1 MKMQIHA
8 DGRPRTAN
16 DPRGVAIGFTSLIL
30 TFAIARLVGA
40 SAPATMA
47 VAVASYVLPIILY
60 DLIVAKVHRR
70 PSTGLDWSLFHK
82 QAFDPSR
89 VAVKLIGMCGIYATL
104 GIVYA
109 SLPPGVFDLYRL
121 FAMGA
126 LLTLPLLL
134 FASAIYIAVIDRV
147 MVEPQDGY
155 FEFGSALLLRF
166 RGRDWVKVR
175 DFILGWV
182 IKGFFLPQM
191 FGSLAII
198 ISRFLT
204 STLEWSLVAVVS
216 WLANVAIL
224 ITLLVA
230 VCGYALTMRL
240 LDSHIRSPNNVPLGW
255 IVCLVCYAPFN
266 TLILHPLF
274 PYNDG
279 LEWHHW
285 FGDVVW
291 LAAPWG
297 LMVVAAY
304 GLWTWAT
311 VIYGLRWSNL
321 TNRGI
326 ITNGPY
332 RFTKHPDYI
341 AKSLFWWL
349 TAVPFLSIEG
359 WFTAASHSLMLIGVN
374 VFYFLRAKTE
384 ERHLMQDPV
393 YAAYAEWISKHG
405 VIARLRQRVF
415 SPKPFNLDLQA
426 SGERDG

>member
-1 MKMQIHA
+1 MNMQIHA
-8 DGRPRTAN
+8 DGRPRTVN
-16 DPRGVAIGFTSLIL
+16 DPRGITIGFTLLIL

-40 SAPATMA
+40 SATATMA
-47 VAVASYVLPIILY
+47 VALASYALPIILY
-60 DLIVAKVHRR
+60 DMVVTKVHRR

-82 QAFDPSR
+82 RAFDPSR
-89 VAVKLIGMCGIYATL
+89 VAVKLIGTCGIYAML

-121 FAMGA
+121 FAIGA
-126 LLTLPLLL
+126 LLTLPILLL
-134 FASAIYIAVIDRV
+134 ASAIYIALIDRV
-147 MVEPQDGY
+147 MIEPRDGY

-166 RGRDWVKVR
+166 RGRDWLKIR
-175 DFILGWV
+175 DLVLGWV

-191 FGSLAII
+191 FGSLAIC

-204 STLEWSLVAVVS
+204 GTLEWNLVAMVA
-216 WLANVAIL
+216 WLANVAVL

-240 LDSHIRSPNNVPLGW
+240 LDTHIRSPNNVPLGW
-255 IVCLVCYAPFN
+255 VVCLVCYAPFN
-266 TLILHPLF
+266 ALILHPLF
-274 PYNDG
+274 PYEDG
-279 LEWHHW
+279 LKWHHW

-304 GLWTWAT
+304 GLWMWAT
-311 VIYGLRWSNL
+311 IIYGLRWSNL
-321 TNRGI
+321 THRGI

-359 WFTAASHSLMLIGVN
+359 WFAAASHSLMLIGVN

-393 YAAYAEWISKHG
+393 YTAYAAWIAKHG
-405 VIARLRQRVF
+405 VFARLRARILSVRPL
-415 SPKPFNLDLQA
+415 SLDLQTT
-426 SGERDG
+426 GERDG